1 MTILPAFVS
10 ELVFVW
16 ISSTFL
22 QSAMII
28 RTRTVAATWA
38 WKLKSYFTTQGKMP
52 QNLYHL
58 NKKYSI
64 KRKIPC
70 HTKNLKSIITYKIHH
85 GKIKDSK
92 NKAESLQI
100 AFKNGLRVQR

>member
-22 QSAMII
+22 QSAMVI

-38 WKLKSYFTTQGKMP
+38 WKLKSYFTTQGKKP
-52 QNLYHL
+52 QNFDHLYKKWTL
-58 NKKYSI
+58 NVFNKK
-64 KRKIPC
+64 
-70 HTKNLKSIITYKIHH
+70 KNSLPYKKKSIFTYKIHH

-92 NKAESLQI
+92 NKAESLL
-100 AFKNGLRVQR
+100 FVF

>member
-1 MTILPAFVS
+1 MDTSEYLRYKQLSWSLIL
-10 ELVFVW
+10 
-16 ISSTFL
+16 
-22 QSAMII
+22 
-28 RTRTVAATWA
+28 VAVLCLIWNEVV